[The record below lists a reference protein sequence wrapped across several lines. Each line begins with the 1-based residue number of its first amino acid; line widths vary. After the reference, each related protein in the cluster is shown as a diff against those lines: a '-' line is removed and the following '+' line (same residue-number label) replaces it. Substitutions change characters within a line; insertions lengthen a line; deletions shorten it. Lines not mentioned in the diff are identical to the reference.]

1 MNRIIEDIISSV
13 LDRQTAH
20 PLAVAL
26 LKPQAQLSLHTELQH
41 YAASSDGCGGYT
53 GHCSCLNNPCMICS
67 NAH

>member
-1 MNRIIEDIISSV
+1 MNKIIDNIINSILGSSSTSPV
-13 LDRQTAH
+13 VVK
-20 PLAVAL
+20 LARH
-26 LKPQAQLSLHTELQH
+26 QSQLSLHRELQH

>member
-1 MNRIIEDIISSV
+1 MNKIIDNIINSIIGSDSMSPIV
-13 LDRQTAH
+13 VK
-20 PLAVAL
+20 LAI
-26 LKPQAQLSLHTELQH
+26 PQSHLSLHRGLLH

>member
-1 MNRIIEDIISSV
+1 MNIIDNFISSILEHNTV
-13 LDRQTAH
+13 K
-20 PLAVAL
+20 PLTVSL
-26 LKPQAQLSLHTELQH
+26 LKPRTQLALHRELQH

>member
-1 MNRIIEDIISSV
+1 MNKIIDNIINSILGSSSTSPV
-13 LDRQTAH
+13 VVK
-20 PLAVAL
+20 LARPQSQLAL
-26 LKPQAQLSLHTELQH
+26 HRELQH

>member
-1 MNRIIEDIISSV
+1 MNKIIDNIINSIIGSDSISPV
-13 LDRQTAH
+13 VVK
-20 PLAVAL
+20 LAI
-26 LKPQAQLSLHTELQH
+26 PQSQLSLHRELQH